1 MHHIFLSLPESS
13 VIVLHFSV
21 RASGLKVGAAWVS
34 TLLSSIWPKCIWGS
48 GANGKQIFFS
58 WKIDPL
64 SGVIWQRPSHA
75 TVHRVHRKQAGV
87 FCVSEKNLEPCS
99 KTGPF
104 TVHLLLYA
112 FIYFQH
118 QKNHGCVT
126 HHGTVSRSKKN
137 VYHPVVKHSNGQLA
151 NSYRVSW
158 CSCPWGCSRRTWA
171 WDWGH
176 KTSFSSC
183 LDNLN

>member
-48 GANGKQIFFS
+48 GANRKQIFFS

-75 TVHRVHRKQAGV
+75 TVHRVHRNQAGV
-87 FCVSEKNLEPCS
+87 FCVSEKNQKPCS

-112 FIYFQH
+112 FIYCPAPEKSLLCYPPWRRFSQ
-118 QKNHGCVT
+118 QKKCI
-126 HHGTVSRSKKN
+126 
-137 VYHPVVKHSNGQLA
+137 
-151 NSYRVSW
+151 W
-158 CSCPWGCSRRTWA
+158 
-171 WDWGH
+171 
-176 KTSFSSC
+176 SSGET
-183 LDNLN
+183 